1 MHDEFDEGSWTA
13 GFRSKRTWIRGFF
26 MLVFLFILWF
36 ARLLLIV
43 IAVFQFGA
51 QLIMRRPVAR
61 GLPLGRSL
69 AAYLQQIA
77 LFLTFNS
84 EHKPFPFAP
93 WPDPG
98 AAAAAYDEEDDG
110 EEGEAYEAYEPY
122 PPPADPFAPEPE
134 ETEPAA
140 AAPEPEP
147 EPESEPEAEPE
158 PEEEPEPKPR
168 PARTAAKGGKK
179 KKPAKTEA
187 ADNSEEAADL
197 SGPDEDEDEP
207 TPPRPDA

>member
-1 MHDEFDEGSWTA
+1 MYDDDDDDRGWTA
-13 GFRSKRTWIRGFF
+13 GFRSGQTWIRGFF

-147 EPESEPEAEPE
+147 EPESEPE